1 MKKKGKSILL
11 DFLFMVAG
19 ACIYAVSVNAFTAP
33 NNIAPGGITGL
44 ATMLNYLFGTPI
56 GTLVLVL
63 NIPIIIWAVI
73 EIGYKL
79 VLKTSVAILLSSVAI
94 DLFALFI
101 PAYKG
106 DHILIAIFAGIC
118 EGVGLSLTFMRGAT
132 TGGTDMIARLVGRR
146 MRHLSMGKLM
156 LVVDGLIIVASAFV
170 FKSIESAMYACI
182 VVFVATS
189 IIDAILYGTDAG
201 TGKLFFV
208 MSAKSEEIA
217 EKILTEMDRGVTFL
231 KSRGGFT
238 KVDGEILLCAV
249 RRYEIFKIHEIIME
263 TDKDA
268 FVIVGDAGEIT
279 GEGFKS
285 NKSDDKTLKELLH
298 KFKKQTKPKALE
310 GENDETT

>member
-1 MKKKGKSILL
+1 MKKKAKGFCL
-11 DFLFMVAG
+11 DLVFMLAG
-19 ACIYAVSVNAFTAP
+19 ACIYAVSVNGFTAP
-33 NNIAPGGITGL
+33 NNIAPGGITGV
-44 ATMLNYLFGTPI
+44 ATMLNYAFSLPI
-56 GTLVLVL
+56 GTMVLVL
-63 NIPIIIWAVI
+63 NIPIIIWAVV

-79 VLKTSVAILLSSVAI
+79 VLKTSFAILLSSIAI
-94 DLFALFI
+94 DLFAAFL

-106 DHILIAIFAGIC
+106 DPVLTAIFAGVF

-132 TGGTDMIARLVGRR
+132 TGGSDMIARLLGRR

-156 LVVDGLIIVASAFV
+156 LFVDGIIILASAFV

-208 MSAKSEEIA
+208 FSQKSQEIA
-217 EKILTEMDRGVTFL
+217 DRIMEELGRGTTFL
-231 KSRGGFT
+231 KSRGGYT
-238 KVDGEILLCAV
+238 RVDGEVLICAV
-249 RRYEIFKIHEIIME
+249 RRFEIFKIHEIIRD

-285 NKSDDKTLKELLH
+285 VRSDDKTLKEILARVSG
-298 KFKKQTKPKALE
+298 KRKKE
-310 GENDETT
+310 GEK